1 MGRTA
6 TYFVSK
12 QLMKKYILDFSID
25 EDGNKVPIRELFNN
39 KEFQDKTGYYRYRNN
54 MRESMALGTCTSL
67 MESLGITEQST
78 YDYHFKKGNITKPF
92 DEWSNLKHRNIKRT
106 KKSLA
111 QQVND
116 FKYTVI
122 KEFYLDAEECI
133 TLNLG
138 DIKIKA
144 LNKYKE
150 IGFDEED
157 FDKDFRHVMKKYK
170 VTDRMLIDNS
180 AINYG

>member
-1 MGRTA
+1 MGRNA

-25 EDGNKVPIRELFNN
+25 ENGNKVPIRELFNN

-92 DEWSNLKHRNIKRT
+92 DEWSNLKHRNN
-106 KKSLA
+106 KKNKFSIS
-111 QQVND
+111 QQVKD

-122 KEFYLDAEECI
+122 KEFYLEPSECI
-133 TLNLG
+133 MLSLSE
-138 DIKIKA
+138 IKLKA
-144 LNKYKE
+144 LFKYKE
-150 IGFDEED
+150 LGYNEED
-157 FDKDFRHVMKKYK
+157 FDSDFRFVMKKYK
-170 VTDRMLIDNS
+170 VTDRMLIDNK
-180 AINYG
+180 AVNYS